1 MRMKR
6 RSFIKT
12 SLTAGAALAVPDF
25 LNGLVTV
32 QAEVPDVPWQREMP
46 LWAAWRTQYR
56 AENGGRN
63 RALTTDSHET
73 WALYPCRQTRPRA
86 FQFRPPVES
95 NGLGA
100 APQEWCDS

>member
-32 QAEVPDVPWQREMP
+32 QAEVPDVP
-46 LWAAWRTQYR
+46 
-56 AENGGRN
+56 
-63 RALTTDSHET
+63 
-73 WALYPCRQTRPRA
+73 
-86 FQFRPPVES
+86 
-95 NGLGA
+95 
-100 APQEWCDS
+100 